1 MSWIRDL
8 QTRLH
13 QVAGRPGDWR
23 KERLTGWLADWL
35 ADWLTDRPSDWLTLY
50 LFVCLFF
57 DGLVFIFFFNFAFQ
71 SSTLISIL
79 ILKLDPPILQ
89 WKSLEPISQRS
100 RMKATTRKLTLCS
113 WSFVNHLLSF
123 KDKPFKANHLTDKS
137 SRIISFPDL
146 LYWRAHKTSQT
157 S

>member
-8 QTRLH
+8 RTRLH

-23 KERLTGWLADWL
+23 QERLTGWPTGWL
-35 ADWLTDRPSDWLTLY
+35 ADWLTDRPFLRLTDS

-57 DGLVFIFFFNFAFQ
+57 DGLIFIFFNFAFQ
-71 SSTLISIL
+71 SLTLISIS

-89 WKSLEPISQRS
+89 WKSLEPISQKS

-113 WSFVNHLLSF
+113 WSFVNHLLTF
-123 KDKPFKANHLTDKS
+123 KDKPFKANLLTTNPCGFW
-137 SRIISFPDL
+137 SRSLTSIISFPDL
-146 LYWRAHKTSQT
+146 L
-157 S
+157 